1 MVLMNIEEISGLI
14 LEKMKI
20 GVDFFLF
27 YGTMVTVKL
36 L

>member
-14 LEKMKI
+14 PKKMKI